1 MEPNKCMCA
10 MCTHKCAKNIVMAIV
25 IIISLFVVVKIA
37 KDMKEF
43 KYIGDNAVRNS
54 ITVAGKGEL
63 MVKPDIANISFSI
76 TAEDMDVSKASDVV
90 NKNMAEV
97 IASLKANGVSEKDIK
112 TTDYNIYPRY
122 DYVKDVSMYYSG
134 KQVLAGYSVTQ
145 SIDLKIRDLSKTGKI
160 ITELGKLK
168 VTNMSG
174 LTFTNDKYDDLVKQ
188 AREDAIKQARAEAKK
203 LARSLD
209 VDLGEIISFSD
220 NNNSPIYYARDMMKS
235 SALGMGVPEAAVV
248 PTGENKIVSNV
259 SITYEIK

>member
-1 MEPNKCMCA
+1 MENFLKIFDSKCVKRA
-10 MCTHKCAKNIVMAIV
+10 TAFLV
-25 IIISLFVVVKIA
+25 ILISLFLVTKIA
-37 KDMKEF
+37 MDMKEF

-97 IASLKANGVSEKDIK
+97 ITSLKANGVSEKDIK

-122 DYVKDVSMYYSG
+122 DYVKDASMYYSG
-134 KQVLAGYSVTQ
+134 KQVLAVYVVTQ
-145 SIDLKIRDLSKTGKI
+145 GIELKIRDLSKTGKI

-174 LTFTNDKYDDLVKQ
+174 LTFTNDKYDELVKQ
-188 AREDAIKQARAEAKK
+188 AREDAIKQAIAEAKK
-203 LARSLD
+203 LAKSLD
-209 VDLGEIISFSD
+209 VDLGDIISFSD
-220 NNNSPIYYARDMMKS
+220 NNNYPIYYARDMMKS
-235 SALGMGVPEAAVV
+235 SAVGMGVPEAAVI

>member
-1 MEPNKCMCA
+1 MENFLKIFDSKCVKRA
-10 MCTHKCAKNIVMAIV
+10 TALLV
-25 IIISLFVVVKIA
+25 ILVSLFLITKIA
-37 KDMKEF
+37 MEMKEF

-90 NKNMAEV
+90 NKNMADV

-122 DYVKDVSMYYSG
+122 DYVKDASMYYSG

-203 LARSLD
+203 LAKSLD

-220 NNNSPIYYARDMMKS
+220 NNNYPIYNYARDMMKS
-235 SALGMGVPEAAVV
+235 STLGMGVPEAAVV
-248 PTGENKIVSNV
+248 PTGENKIISNV

>member
-10 MCTHKCAKNIVMAIV
+10 MCSHKCAGKIAMAIV
-25 IIISLFVVVKIA
+25 IIISLFVVVKIV

-63 MVKPDIANISFSI
+63 MVKPDVANISFSI

-90 NKNMAEV
+90 NKKIAEV
-97 IASLKANGVSEKDIK
+97 VANLKANGVSEKDIK

-122 DYVKDVSMYYSG
+122 DYLKDTSMYYSG
-134 KQVLAGYSVTQ
+134 KQVLAAYVVTQ
-145 SIDLKIRDLSKTGKI
+145 GIELKIRDLSKTGKI

-188 AREDAIKQARAEAKK
+188 ARETAIVQARAEAKK
-203 LARSLD
+203 LAKSLD

-220 NNNSPIYYARDMMKS
+220 NNNSPTYYARDMMKV
-235 SALGMGVPEAAVV
+235 SAAGMAPQEAVI